1 MSRPVN
7 IAKRTLVVTT
17 VTAAALGGGAAL
29 ANWLVTGSGPATVE
43 ATSVSN
49 LVVTSASPAASLY
62 PMPVGGYPDGTVGA
76 VHAEVDNPNPFPVTV
91 TSATVGTV
99 TSTSPGTCASSEVTT
114 TTGSPIV
121 ISIEIPA
128 NATNFDVTVPSAVQM
143 SRTAADACQGVGFT
157 VGLSL
162 AGESS

>member
-76 VHAEVDNPNPFPVTV
+76 VHAQVANPNPFPVTV
-91 TSATVGTV
+91 TGATVGTV
-99 TSTSPGTCASSEVTT
+99 ASDSPGVCASSEVTG
-114 TTGSPIV
+114 TTGSPIALSV
-121 ISIEIPA
+121 EIPA
-128 NATNFDVTVPSAVQM
+128 GATSFGLTVPGAVQM
-143 SRTAADACQGVGFT
+143 SRTAADGCQGIAFT
-157 VGLSL
+157 VDLALS
-162 AGESS
+162 GTSS